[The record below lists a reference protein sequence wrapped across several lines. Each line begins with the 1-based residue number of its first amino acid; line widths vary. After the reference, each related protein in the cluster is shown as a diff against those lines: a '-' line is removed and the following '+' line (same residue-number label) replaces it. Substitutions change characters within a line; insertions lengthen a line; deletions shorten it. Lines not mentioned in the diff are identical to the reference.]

1 MLLLI
6 ICCAVFLTA
15 NCEGTV
21 EATLLVT
28 FAKQFRAP
36 QPLTLFYDVPKETKI
51 KLIKLM
57 SKENAIVD
65 WIYQLNYTEKFLLL
79 IIENEDHLGG
89 DEKINIDQQIYFLTP
104 SMDLYEKY
112 TINNEIVKQKLGYFF
127 EDMYIPEELIEQN
140 FLKRRKN
147 FHGSKL
153 IALSYWNTKNP
164 TNTNYFPSNETYVL
178 GLVKRKILDI
188 WVILQNKLNFTTRC
202 YSRKDKKVGVPIE
215 HPNGSISVPD
225 GAIKDIMGD
234 TADFYLGFLTIMY
247 NRYLAIDYLVPLR
260 SPTNGIFIRT
270 DSIQESHDFEVFHKP
285 FDKWTWTTLISSSL
299 LVTVIIVIT
308 SKVLNTGKID
318 CLHFTDILA
327 SSFKANLGDAS
338 FTSVTNKFHSLQ
350 ITIFVAL
357 MMGNIIWIA
366 YNGALLSKLVE
377 PRFDKPF
384 YDLDSLAKTNY
395 R

>member
-1 MLLLI
+1 MLWLI
-6 ICCAVFLTA
+6 ICCAAFLTA

-28 FAKQFRAP
+28 FSKQFRAP
-36 QPLTLFYDVPKETKI
+36 QPLSLFYDVSKETKI
-51 KLIKLM
+51 KLTKLM
-57 SKENAIVD
+57 SKENSTLD
-65 WIYQLNYTEKFLLL
+65 WINQLNYTEKFLLL
-79 IIENEDHLGG
+79 IIENEDYLEW

-127 EDMYIPEELIEQN
+127 EGIYIPEELIEQN
-140 FLKRRKN
+140 FLKRRQN

-153 IALSYWNTKNP
+153 IALSYWNIKQP
-164 TNTNYFPSNETYVL
+164 TSTNYFPSNETYVL
-178 GLVKRKILDI
+178 GLVNRKILDI
-188 WVILQNKLNFTTRC
+188 WTILQTKLNFTTRC

-225 GAIKDIMGD
+225 GAIKDIMDD

-299 LVTVIIVIT
+299 LVTVIIVIA
-308 SKVLNTGKID
+308 SKLLNQGNLD
-318 CLHFTDILA
+318 CLNFIDILA
-327 SSFKANLGDAS
+327 ESLKANFGDAG

-366 YNGALLSKLVE
+366 YNGALLSKLVK
-377 PRFDKPF
+377 PKFDKPF
-384 YDLDSLAKTNY
+384 HDLKSLALSNY